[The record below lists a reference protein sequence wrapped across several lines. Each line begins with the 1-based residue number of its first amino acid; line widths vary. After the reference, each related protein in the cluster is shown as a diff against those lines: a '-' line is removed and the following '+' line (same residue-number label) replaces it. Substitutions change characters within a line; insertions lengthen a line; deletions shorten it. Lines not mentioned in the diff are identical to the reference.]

1 MRVSPSPIQ
10 LWAARSMRSR
20 GASDESD
27 RPFGSLDLRTK
38 GSSGFGLEGPDHR
51 DLDVTPCLWR
61 PPSPIKP
68 SMGRR
73 LVRLQCPANM
83 GSRCCGRLTVGPGT
97 ATHPE
102 SMDSCRCLLCD
113 PGSCEC
119 PLRRVLESLSM
130 GLSLEHCRR
139 CRNRAPFRLE
149 NRPDQR
155 PAFSH
160 IITAFRAATFS
171 HIPTLSGQCSL
182 TSRSARAVIGV
193 VILCLGSGEPFSRI
207 PRRAAQ
213 RPPRAQPLH
222 AARPNGP

>member
-1 MRVSPSPIQ
+1 
-10 LWAARSMRSR
+10 
-20 GASDESD
+20 
-27 RPFGSLDLRTK
+27 
-38 GSSGFGLEGPDHR
+38 
-51 DLDVTPCLWR
+51 
-61 PPSPIKP
+61 
-68 SMGRR
+68 MGRR

-97 ATHPE
+97 ATHPK

-160 IITAFRAATFS
+160 IITAFRATFS
-171 HIPTLSGQCSL
+171 HIPTLSGQRSF

-213 RPPRAQPLH
+213 RPASSRSTPKWSMSIPTGRVTTTHDEPASVPAPKWMSHHLTYIGWRVN
-222 AARPNGP
+222 A